1 MAMDILFLSIW
12 RHFPPSFFP
21 STWSM
26 TFFFVESWQYLA
38 KKIKMVGPMFSLNHE
53 FKAKVMLID
62 MARN

>member
-1 MAMDILFLSIW
+1 
-12 RHFPPSFFP
+12 
-21 STWSM
+21 M